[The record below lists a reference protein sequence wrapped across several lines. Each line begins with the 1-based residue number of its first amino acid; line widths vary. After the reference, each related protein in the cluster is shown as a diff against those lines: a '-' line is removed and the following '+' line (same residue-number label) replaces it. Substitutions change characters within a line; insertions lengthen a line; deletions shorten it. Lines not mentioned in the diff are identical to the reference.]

1 MNLSK
6 LKVTELERKVNLVL
20 MTTDIVK
27 KEEAILK
34 SSLVTFTITS

>member
-27 KEEAILK
+27 KEETILK
-34 SSLVTFTITS
+34 SSLVTFTIT